1 MDSSAFAPIDD
12 ACVCD
17 APRVDTL
24 ARFFHSGSMD
34 SVQAV
39 RALSA
44 LAQISRLHVFR
55 FLVERG
61 PLGANPGEIA
71 EQIGLA
77 PNTLSFHL
85 KELSHAGLVQADKMG
100 RFLRY
105 RADMGAMDAV
115 LGYLTENC
123 CAGNPAL
130 CAPTTKAAK
139 KAVVKT
145 VAKARVTRAAS
156 ANPRATTPLRRAA
169 KR

>member
-1 MDSSAFAPIDD
+1 MDSNAFALIDHACTYEA
-12 ACVCD
+12 ACVD
-17 APRVDTL
+17 TSAP
-24 ARFFHSGSMD
+24 FFHSGTMD
-34 SVQAV
+34 SVHAV

-115 LGYLTENC
+115 VDYLTENC

-130 CAPTTKAAK
+130 CTPAK
-139 KAVVKT
+139 KTVTKT
-145 VAKARVTRAAS
+145 AAKARVTQPAS
-156 ANPRATTPLRRAA
+156 AKPRTPPLRRAV

>member
-85 KELSHAGLVQADKMG
+85 KELERSRLITQRRESRSIVYSASYDILADLVK
-100 RFLRY
+100 FLME
-105 RADMGAMDAV
+105 D
-115 LGYLTENC
+115 C
-123 CAGNPAL
+123 CAGHPL
-130 CAPTTKAAK
+130 IRESVERTDGCC
-139 KAVVKT
+139 KT
-145 VAKARVTRAAS
+145 DATRDEGGDVA
-156 ANPRATTPLRRAA
+156 
-169 KR
+169 